1 MKKYKSD
8 FNIEQIGRFRFYS
21 GIVVG
26 IGYSIILTFL
36 FQMLSK
42 TNNVTIALND
52 GNWNNLINSKLD
64 FYYTSFFGFLSVS
77 LGFCFTTYLWL
88 SKIEHIKSLSLPN
101 DHLNLISEL
110 EIELKKFGY
119 DKLHLS
125 EGFLKMAEKLF
136 NEVPSEDISQMFF
149 QLEDYNYQNSYDIES
164 GFYSFESLNLTL
176 LKNRQTK
183 SIQSK
188 SSSCNCRWLCSNL
201 EIYDYHNDCEETSH
215 GCGLFWLWSC
225 TDKAY

>member
-1 MKKYKSD
+1 MLSHIHKKHCAELKKYKSD

-77 LGFCFTTYLWL
+77 LGFCFTTYLWMSKPNSKKRNVTRKL
-88 SKIEHIKSLSLPN
+88 RFAQTNSIFVFGVIMLVLTRFFTIYMGFNYDGFYLNLKEHFGFLSFLLPLFIFLYNWALISKIYQSKKIL
-101 DHLNLISEL
+101 LISL
-110 EIELKKFGY
+110 LIFGI
-119 DKLHLS
+119 LGLALS
-125 EGFLKMAEKLF
+125 G
-136 NEVPSEDISQMFF
+136 IR
-149 QLEDYNYQNSYDIES
+149 
-164 GFYSFESLNLTL
+164 T
-176 LKNRQTK
+176 
-183 SIQSK
+183 
-188 SSSCNCRWLCSNL
+188 
-201 EIYDYHNDCEETSH
+201 
-215 GCGLFWLWSC
+215 
-225 TDKAY
+225 